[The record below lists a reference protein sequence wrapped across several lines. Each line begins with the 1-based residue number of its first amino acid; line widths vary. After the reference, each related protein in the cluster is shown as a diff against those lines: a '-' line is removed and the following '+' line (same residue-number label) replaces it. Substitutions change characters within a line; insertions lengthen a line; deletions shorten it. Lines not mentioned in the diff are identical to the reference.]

1 MLKTL
6 CSIAAVILLNGCSL
20 MPLAGGRASFQSPSG
35 VSGSVQQPQNPKD
48 EARQTWEREQRA
60 DGSVQEKVTT
70 VIGAA
75 QKDVAREMAAKL
87 SSLKWVTWV
96 GVLVFLFGAASAF
109 WPPLK
114 LIIGSMTTSA
124 VFCLAGLALIVLP
137 VVVVGN
143 EILILGVAVGVAVLY
158 WFAHRH
164 SKASTEARVYK
175 DFVDL
180 NKDGIDDRN
189 Q

>member
-1 MLKTL
+1 MTKLLALSSLLVLLSGCMPPLK
-6 CSIAAVILLNGCSL
+6 
-20 MPLAGGRASFQSPSG
+20 GGRASLQTPSG
-35 VSGSVQQPQNPKD
+35 IVGVIEQPQNPKD
-48 EARQTWEREQRA
+48 EARQDWEREQRP
-60 DGSVQEKVTT
+60 DGTISEKVTT

-96 GVLVFLFGAASAF
+96 GVAVFLFGAASAF

-114 LIIGSMTTSA
+114 VIVGSMTTSA
-124 VFCLAGLALIVLP
+124 VIGVAGLALIVLP
-137 VVVVGN
+137 VLVVGN
-143 EILILGVAVGVAVLY
+143 ELLILGCAAGAVVLY

-164 SKASTEARVYK
+164 SRASTEARVYK
-175 DFVDL
+175 ELIDK
-180 NKDGIDDRN
+180 NRDGIDDRN

>member
-1 MLKTL
+1 ML
-6 CSIAAVILLNGCSL
+6 
-20 MPLAGGRASFQSPSG
+20 PLAGGRGGFEGPGG
-35 VSGSVQQPQNPKD
+35 VRGVVQQPENPKE
-48 EARQTWEREQRA
+48 EATQVWERVEQI
-60 DGSVQEKVTT
+60 DGTVTERVVT
-70 VIGAA
+70 KIGAA

-114 LIIGSMTTSA
+114 AIVGSMTTSA
-124 VFCLAGLALIVLP
+124 VACVAGLALIVLP
-137 VVVVGN
+137 VIIVGN
-143 EILILGVAVGVAVLY
+143 ELLILGGGVGAVVFY

-164 SKASTEARVYK
+164 SRVSTEARVYK
-175 DFVDL
+175 ELLDK

>member
-1 MLKTL
+1 MKFAALALLLMFLSGCILPLK
-6 CSIAAVILLNGCSL
+6 
-20 MPLAGGRASFQSPSG
+20 GGRAGLKTPSG
-35 VSGSVQQPQNPKD
+35 IIGAVEQPENPKD
-48 EARQTWEREQRA
+48 EATQVWERVENV
-60 DGSVQEKVTT
+60 DGTVTERVST
-70 VIGAA
+70 KIGAA

-114 LIIGSMTTSA
+114 VIVGSMTTSA
-124 VFCLAGLALIVLP
+124 VACVAGLALIVLP
-137 VVVVGN
+137 VIIVGN
-143 EILILGVAVGVAVLY
+143 ELLILGGGVGALVLY

-164 SKASTEARVYK
+164 SRVSTEARVYK
-175 DFVDL
+175 ELIDK